1 MLTLSYVECK
11 FCNTSKYLSTPG
23 RSIFKPFHAT
33 GLFRYLL
40 KTSENHWFSDVFK
53 GYRKRPV
60 VWNGLKSCQISM
72 MALFIN
78 YFHQKTLSQIFERV
92 LIHLCISFQ
101 KNCSRT
107 SPKSKFKLKNNKRL
121 NNKNSEV
128 KAIRVNV
135 NLGQAEKIASEFLL
149 KTLNYFNQ
157 SCISYRN
164 QVFWFVAQVKWLVC
178 YEMQH

>member
-1 MLTLSYVECK
+1 MPLENRKPLVFWCFQGVSKETSCMKWVKILSDIYDG
-11 FCNTSKYLSTPG
+11 FY
-23 RSIFKPFHAT
+23 PF
-33 GLFRYLL
+33 
-40 KTSENHWFSDVFK
+40 
-53 GYRKRPV
+53 
-60 VWNGLKSCQISM
+60 
-72 MALFIN
+72 
-78 YFHQKTLSQIFERV
+78 FHQITLSQIFERV
-92 LIHLCISFQ
+92 LIHLCIWFH